1 MAVEFIGKPIEVE
14 LSEDT
19 PPAPKAFRLGD
30 ERHQVAEVLSRWE
43 DHGYGQRIRGHIDR
57 LGQGQR
63 VYYRVRTGEGQVF
76 EIYVD
81 WSPTRR
87 KGARARRSE
96 KSQWFAHRR
105 LS

>member
-1 MAVEFIGKPIEVE
+1 MAIEFIGKPIEVE
-14 LSEDT
+14 LSGET

-30 ERHQVAEVLSRWE
+30 ERHQVEEVLSHWE
-43 DHGYGQRIRGHIDR
+43 DHGYGQRIRGHLDR
-57 LGQGQR
+57 QEQGQR
-63 VYYRVRTGEGQVF
+63 FYYRVRTAEGQVF
-76 EIYVD
+76 ELYVD

-87 KGARARRSE
+87 KGEKRSE